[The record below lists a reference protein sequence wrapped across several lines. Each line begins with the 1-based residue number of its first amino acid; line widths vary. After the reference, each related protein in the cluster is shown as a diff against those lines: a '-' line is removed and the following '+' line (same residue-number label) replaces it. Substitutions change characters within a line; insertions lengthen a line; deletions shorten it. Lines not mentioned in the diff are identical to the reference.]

1 MSVEMILLPLF
12 VEVILT
18 FVLWSWMAT
27 LRTRD
32 LLRARC
38 GRTSCSGLPRCGRA
52 ISARVVRE
60 EDIALREP
68 NWSKPALQVQYSFS
82 NQFELPVLF
91 YVLTILA
98 YVTHHAGTLFVVL
111 AWVFVIFR
119 VLQAYVHVTN
129 NNVRLRGMFFGI
141 SALAL
146 AIMWIVFIVQI
157 LTGCRPAHRC
167 SCGDLY
173 RRGADA
179 R

>member
-18 FVLWSWMAT
+18 FALLFW
-27 LRTRD
+27 LGP
-32 LLRARC
+32 LRARDF
-38 GRTSCSGLPRCGRA
+38 RSGL
-52 ISARVVRE
+52 RE
-60 EDIALREP
+60 EDIALRQP
-68 NWSKPALQVQYSFS
+68 NWSKAALQVQYSFS

-119 VLQAYVHVTN
+119 LLQAYVHVTN
-129 NNVRLRGMFFGI
+129 NKVRLRGAFFGV

-146 AIMWIVFIVQI
+146 AIMWIVFIIQI
-157 LTGCRPAHRC
+157 LTGT
-167 SCGDLY
+167 
-173 RRGADA
+173 
-179 R
+179 

>member
-18 FVLWSWMAT
+18 FALLFWLAP
-27 LRTRD
+27 
-32 LLRARC
+32 LRAGDFR
-38 GRTSCSGLPRCGRA
+38 SGL
-52 ISARVVRE
+52 RE
-60 EDIALREP
+60 EDIALRQP

-91 YVLTILA
+91 YVLTILT

-119 VLQAYVHVTN
+119 LLQAYVHVTN
-129 NNVRLRGMFFGI
+129 NKVRLRGAFFGI

-146 AIMWIVFIVQI
+146 AIMWIVFIIQI
-157 LTGCRPAHRC
+157 LTGT
-167 SCGDLY
+167 
-173 RRGADA
+173 
-179 R
+179 

>member
-18 FVLWSWMAT
+18 FALLFWLAP
-27 LRTRD
+27 
-32 LLRARC
+32 LRARDF
-38 GRTSCSGLPRCGRA
+38 RSGL
-52 ISARVVRE
+52 RE
-60 EDIALREP
+60 EDIALRQP

-119 VLQAYVHVTN
+119 LLQAYVHVTN
-129 NNVRLRGMFFGI
+129 NKVRLRGAFFI
-141 SALAL
+141 VSALAL
-146 AIMWIVFIVQI
+146 AIMWIVFIFQI
-157 LTGCRPAHRC
+157 LTGT
-167 SCGDLY
+167 
-173 RRGADA
+173 
-179 R
+179 